1 MESTDFA
8 QEIIDTINKRRD
20 AGMSLNE
27 ALEGT
32 GVNRDA
38 YYKAMRNP
46 NGAKRKLDSIQKMKY
61 VDRCY
66 TQQGMS
72 TDEIAAFLGVT
83 RGQVNKYLRKLGI
96 EQKPR
101 ERKRNISP
109 ERAAAEAKERN
120 LLERLV
126 NEEGRTLVE
135 ISQETGTV
143 SFAAR
148 MRPSASKPA
157 MRSTITRYGKSL
169 RKNGNRSKWNNDN
182 GSHCKHRSGISCRGN
197 AWLHTR
203 ESVETR

>member
-32 GVNRDA
+32 GVNRDT

-46 NGAKRKLDSIQKMKY
+46 NGAKRKLEGIQKLKY
-61 VDRCY
+61 VDLCY

-72 TDEIAAFLGVT
+72 TDEIAAFLGVS

-101 ERKRNISP
+101 ERKRKISP

-135 ISQETGTV
+135 ISEETGLSTSV
-143 SFAAR
+143 IKTR
-148 MRPSASKPA
+148 IKRYGIVRGENASKRKQAGDEIDNHP
-157 MRSTITRYGKSL
+157 L
-169 RKNGNRSKWNNDN
+169 RQIVTKEWKPIKMEQRQWFT
-182 GSHCKHRSGISCRGN
+182 
-197 AWLHTR
+197 L
-203 ESVETR
+203 

>member
-32 GVNRDA
+32 GVNRDT

-46 NGAKRKLDSIQKMKY
+46 GVAKRKLESIQKLKLLHPARNEY
-61 VDRCY
+61 GRNRPVSR
-66 TQQGMS
+66 
-72 TDEIAAFLGVT
+72 
-83 RGQVNKYLRKLGI
+83 RNPGQVNKYLRKLGI

-135 ISQETGTV
+135 ISEETGLSTSV
-143 SFAAR
+143 IKTR
-148 MRPSASKPA
+148 IKRYGIVRGENASKRKQAGDEIDNHP
-157 MRSTITRYGKSL
+157 L
-169 RKNGNRSKWNNDN
+169 RQIVTKEWKPIKMEQRQWFT
-182 GSHCKHRSGISCRGN
+182 
-197 AWLHTR
+197 L
-203 ESVETR
+203 

>member
-32 GVNRDA
+32 GVNRDT

-46 NGAKRKLDSIQKMKY
+46 NGTKRKLDSIQKMKY

-72 TDEIAAFLGVT
+72 TDENRHLHW
-83 RGQVNKYLRKLGI
+83 RHSGQVNKYLRKLGI

-109 ERAAAEAKERN
+109 ERAAAEAKERS

-135 ISQETGTV
+135 ISEETGLSTSV
-143 SFAAR
+143 IKTR
-148 MRPSASKPA
+148 IKRYGIVRGENASKRKQAGDEIDNHPI
-157 MRSTITRYGKSL
+157 RQIIVKEWKSIKMKQRQWFTL
-169 RKNGNRSKWNNDN
+169 
-182 GSHCKHRSGISCRGN
+182 
-197 AWLHTR
+197 
-203 ESVETR
+203 